1 MNKLHQALSGVVA
14 TSITPFL
21 ENGEVDYPAL
31 KANAEYL
38 VAGGADVI
46 VPCGNT
52 AEFFHLTVDEAKK
65 VTRVVTETVAGRAP
79 VITGIG
85 FALPTALELGRY
97 AQEIGVDAVM
107 VHQPN
112 QTHSSQDGVA
122 KYIEAICDALSIG
135 VIPYKRHS
143 NVISDATLE
152 RVIQRPNLIAVKYA
166 EPDVRA
172 AQEIVSRTREQ
183 THVIWV
189 NGIAESWAPAFRL
202 AGMPGFTSG
211 LVNAAPQLSAQF
223 RDAMRTEVTGGN
235 APETQRLWELLKPF
249 EYLRAKYSSAN
260 NVPVVKE
267 ACAQLGL
274 CGRTVRLPLTAVP
287 PEDAKQISGILHDWG
302 ML

>member
-1 MNKLHQALSGVVA
+1 MKPLHQALSGVVA

-65 VTRVVTETVAGRAP
+65 VTRIVTETVAGRAP

-85 FALPTALELGRY
+85 YALPTALELGRY
-97 AQEIGVDAVM
+97 AQQVGVDAVM

-122 KYIEAICDALSIG
+122 KYIEAICDALEIG

-152 RVIQRPNLIAVKYA
+152 RVIKRPNLIAVKYA

-172 AQEIVSRTREQ
+172 AQEIVSRTRDQ

-202 AGMPGFTSG
+202 AGMTGFTSG

-223 RDAMRTEVTGGN
+223 RDAMRDDNTM
-235 APETQRLWELLKPF
+235 ETQRLWELLKPF

-274 CGRTVRLPLTAVP
+274 SGRTVRLPLTEVP
-287 PEDAKQISGILHDWG
+287 PEDAKRISEILHDWN